1 MLRERAGNHHV
12 GSGAD
17 ASEVTVV
24 KVSKWPWYGKGLL
37 NDEADLICWHYP
49 TVMPLLLNVL

>member
-1 MLRERAGNHHV
+1 VKEQGITTLAV
-12 GSGAD
+12 VAD

-37 NDEADLICWHYP
+37 NDEADLIC
-49 TVMPLLLNVL
+49 